1 MEGLFGLA
9 VWSIEKYS
17 LFDIMLFVDIIELS
31 LCYYYY
37 YFFLLRRV
45 WFLQS
50 VNTVSPIWPCFPS
63 CPGTPCS
70 PFGPWI
76 IFGIVKDAIRAVAL
90 QVHVPGS
97 PFFPGGPCSIL
108 ISLSL
113 QIYTLSTK
121 GKLCYVRWWV
131 TNG

>member
-1 MEGLFGLA
+1 M
-9 VWSIEKYS
+9 VN
-17 LFDIMLFVDIIELS
+17 IIG
-31 LCYYYY
+31 
-37 YFFLLRRV
+37 FFLRSFLFYSEACV

-113 QIYTLSTK
+113 QIYTV
-121 GKLCYVRWWV
+121 G
-131 TNG
+131 GFAAG

>member
-1 MEGLFGLA
+1 MEGLFGLYREIFFIWHN
-9 VWSIEKYS
+9 VIRRWHYW
-17 LFDIMLFVDIIELS
+17 IIIIIII
-31 LCYYYY
+31 
-37 YFFLLRRV
+37 FFFITKKSG
-45 WFLQS
+45 FLQS

>member
-1 MEGLFGLA
+1 MGYWRDYLVLQFGL
-9 VWSIEKYS
+9 EKYS
-17 LFDIMLFVDIIELS
+17 LFDIMLFAVDIIELS
-31 LCYYYY
+31 LLL
-37 YFFLLRRV
+37 FFLLRRV

-121 GKLCYVRWWV
+121 GKLCYVRWRI